1 MVVGTITDLSGDSNA
16 NLTVTIETAEGFKK
30 TTSTLISLAR
40 KLGKD
45 KQASVELLVE
55 KAKLLLLQCMLS
67 ERKATF
73 IAKFTAC
80 RSSA

>member
-1 MVVGTITDLSGDSNA
+1 MSHACHLQTWASHSTVDLSK
-16 NLTVTIETAEGFKK
+16 LKF
-30 TTSTLISLAR
+30 R